1 MGVGCGGL
9 EVKGEIE
16 VENVDLQVITYVG
29 CIDDENKGNHV
40 G

>member
-16 VENVDLQVITYVG
+16 VKNVDLQVIIYVG
-29 CIDDENKGNHV
+29 CIDDESKGNYI